1 VDDSQVTSVEDLQRL
16 MAADLIGVSVTVRLL
31 RAGRAI
37 EVELV
42 PAELESGD
50 GR

>member
-1 VDDSQVTSVEDLQRL
+1 MSAE
-16 MAADLIGVSVTVRLL
+16 LIGVRVTVRLL
-31 RAGRAI
+31 RAGRSL

-42 PAELESGD
+42 PAELDSGD

>member
-1 VDDSQVTSVEDLQRL
+1 MNDTQVTSVEDLQRL
-16 MAADLIGVSVTVRLL
+16 MAADLIGVSVTVRVL
-31 RAGRAI
+31 RAGRRL
-37 EVELV
+37 ELELV